1 MRCRAIRLPDGTG
14 AIVCGARARRAARC
28 QVAGCTVPHVAL
40 CDHPM
45 ASGKTCDMRLCGRHR
60 AQLGPEDDRC
70 PDHAAQLVLFTPAE
84 KR

>member
-1 MRCRAIRLPDGTG
+1 MRCQTIRMPDGT
-14 AIVCGARARRAARC
+14 AMIVCGGRAPRAARC

-45 ASGKTCDMRLCGRHR
+45 ASGTCDMRLCGRHR
-60 AQLGPEDDRC
+60 VELGAQDDRC

-84 KR
+84 KA